1 MLRIKQSNKFKK
13 DYMQYCKDIDN
24 IQNEYVKKECQLLL
38 SKIVEEYNFID
49 ATHDITNK
57 SIDPTKIREN
67 VERSI
72 SLRKKLNKLI
82 KESQYP

>member
-72 SLRKKLNKLI
+72 LLRKKLNKLI